1 MWLVISVAF
10 VAFAICIYAKR
21 KKDGTAPPVSSGYI
35 CRIRFGV
42 PIYYVFID
50 DLETIHETN
59 IPSQPCAIDSGGR
72 VSELAEVVRKIAF
85 NSIQAEINAIAAGL
99 PTTSRGYDMV
109 RTGQALVSNSREDVR
124 EMALDIITKKIADE
138 DFSPSIRIKF
148 VAEDIVDMAG
158 NPIDCNKIHTVC
170 FSYSWFG
177 SNIWDVYLVGQY
189 KPLESDLKT
198 TKIEYEDDAKAMLM
212 KKEQERLDGLLL
224 KVDKM
229 SRQ

>member
-1 MWLVISVAF
+1 MWLAISVVF

-21 KKDGTAPPVSSGYI
+21 EKDGTAPSVSSGYI

-59 IPSQPCAIDSGGR
+59 IPSQPCAIDGGGQ
-72 VSELAEVVRKIAF
+72 VTELEEIEREIDF
-85 NSIQAEINAIAAGL
+85 GSIQAEINVIAAGRS
-99 PTTSRGYDMV
+99 TTSREYDVV
-109 RTGQALVSNSREDVR
+109 RMGQAVVSNSREDVR

-138 DFSPSIRIKF
+138 DFYPNIRIDF
-148 VAEDIVDMAG
+148 VDEDLVDITG
-158 NPIDCNKIHTVC
+158 NPIDCNKILKVR
-170 FSYSWFG
+170 FSHSWFG
-177 SNIWDVYLVGQY
+177 SNIWKVYLVGEY

-198 TKIEYEDDAKAMLM
+198 TKIEYEDDAKDTLM

-229 SRQ
+229 SKQ

>member
-21 KKDGTAPPVSSGYI
+21 KKDGTTPVVSSDYT
-35 CRIRFGV
+35 CRIRFGS
-42 PIYYVFID
+42 PIYYVYVD
-50 DLETIHETN
+50 DLETIQKTN
-59 IPSQPCAIDSGGR
+59 IPSQPCAIDCGGR
-72 VSELAEVVRKIAF
+72 VSELAEVEREIAF
-85 NSIQAEINAIAAGL
+85 SSIQAEINAIAAGR
-99 PTTSRGYDMV
+99 PTISREYDMV
-109 RTGQALVSNSREDVR
+109 RSGQALVSNSREDVR

-138 DFSPSIRIKF
+138 DFSPNIRIEF

-158 NPIDCNKIHTVC
+158 NPIDCNKILSVC
-170 FSYSWFG
+170 FSHSWFG

-198 TKIEYEDDAKAMLM
+198 TRTEHEDHVKAMLM

>member
-10 VAFAICIYAKR
+10 VAFAICMYAKR
-21 KKDGTAPPVSSGYI
+21 EKGEASPFASSGYI

-50 DLETIHETN
+50 DLETINETN
-59 IPSQPCAIDSGGR
+59 IPSQPCAIDGGGR
-72 VSELAEVVRKIAF
+72 VTELEEIERKIDF
-85 NSIQAEINAIAAGL
+85 SSIQAEINAIAAGWS
-99 PTTSRGYDMV
+99 TTRREYDVV
-109 RTGQALVSNSREDVR
+109 RSGQALVSNSREDVR

-138 DFSPSIRIKF
+138 DFSPCIRIEF

-158 NPIDCNKIHTVC
+158 NPIDCNKILNVC
-170 FSYSWFG
+170 FSHSWFG
-177 SNIWDVYLVGQY
+177 SNIWDVYLAGEY

-198 TKIEYEDDAKAMLM
+198 TKIEYEEDAKSMLM

-224 KVDKM
+224 KVNKM
-229 SRQ
+229 SKQ